1 MHSFTSVCSTL
12 PRLGLGQSIAVRS
25 SCSRRR
31 LHVSTKR
38 LASHVSSQST
48 TTTASLQSE
57 AIRRRQAAYRQRN
70 RSLLM
75 YSASAFIVGI
85 GLTYA
90 AVPLYRAFCSATG
103 FGGAPMVGIGKFEAS
118 KLFILDVHLLRIG
131 VLMKMVSV

>member
-1 MHSFTSVCSTL
+1 
-12 PRLGLGQSIAVRS
+12 
-25 SCSRRR
+25 
-31 LHVSTKR
+31 
-38 LASHVSSQST
+38 
-48 TTTASLQSE
+48 
-57 AIRRRQAAYRQRN
+57 
-70 RSLLM
+70 M